1 MFRRSHNATVLQS
14 GTCLLEF
21 EHKRQV
27 PPLLFAKLIWKVKT
41 TTTTAAAKQEQNK
54 NKNKNKLMETYLH
67 RVCSI
72 YNRKKNLNFA
82 IA

>member
-27 PPLLFAKLIWKVKT
+27 PPLLFAKLIWKVKNNNNSSSKT
-41 TTTTAAAKQEQNK
+41 RKQKQK
-54 NKNKNKLMETYLH
+54 QKQKQIDGDL
-67 RVCSI
+67 S
-72 YNRKKNLNFA
+72 A
-82 IA
+82 